1 MTEFDYELALDEQL
15 VAELLNEWNGTEFI
29 EGLFDDLPDTD
40 LYGNSFDE
48 PEWDTEEEEPEC
60 AECALGDYTFQDW
73 DYYSL

>member
-29 EGLFDDLPDTD
+29 EGLFDLPDTD
-40 LYGNSFDE
+40 LYGNHFDE
-48 PEWDTEEEEPEC
+48 PEWDTEEEPEC

-73 DYYSL
+73 EYYS